1 MKKFGK
7 LIVKLRISILIL
19 SVLLLIPAAIG
30 YFNTKVNYDIL
41 YYLPG
46 DIDTM
51 KGQDILLDD
60 FGKGAYAM
68 VVVDGMNKK
77 NVSELVKKV
86 EKVDHVASVIS
97 YNGIV
102 GDGVPAEILPDKF
115 RSYFENDDSGATLFA
130 IFFDDTTSS
139 TETMDAIEE
148 LRDVT
153 DKQCYIAGM
162 SAVVTDTKSM
172 SEKETPI
179 YVLVAVLLVCVVLAI
194 FMDSFL
200 VPVLFMVSI
209 GMAIVYNLGTNIF
222 LGEVSYIT
230 KALAAVLQLGV
241 TLDYSIFLWHSYKE
255 EKEKNP
261 GDHKEAMAVA
271 IGNTLTSVVGSSITT
286 VAGFIALCF
295 MSFTL
300 GLDLG
305 IVMAKGVIFGVI
317 GCVTIL
323 PSLILTFDKALEKTM
338 HKEIMPNFDKP
349 ARWIVKHSWLFL
361 IVFLGL
367 LYPAIYGYN
376 HTKVYYDLSDTLPDK
391 LNCSQA
397 NKLLAENFDK
407 TNSIYMILAD
417 TNLSK
422 DDSIAMIDEI
432 KKLDG
437 ISTAMSLDSVVG
449 AELPTEMLPDS
460 LVSELKG
467 NEYQIMMIS
476 TNYAIA
482 SDEINDQID
491 KVDEIAKKYDA
502 KSMVIGE
509 APCTKD
515 LITITDKDFKTVSIV
530 SIAAIFVI
538 IFFVLKSISLPV
550 ILVAA
555 IEFAIFVN
563 MGIPYFT
570 GTSIPFISSVVIGTI
585 QLGATVDYAILM
597 TTRYKRERAAGESK
611 KEAISIALGTSIPS
625 IIVSAL
631 GFFAAT
637 FGVGMIASVD
647 MISSLCILMA
657 RGAIISMLVVIF
669 ILPSLF
675 VLFDKLII
683 NTSIGFKSKK
693 NKKEAVM

>member
-7 LIVKLRISILIL
+7 VVVKLRIPILVL
-19 SVLLLIPAAIG
+19 SFLLLIPSVLG
-30 YFNTKVNYDIL
+30 YFNTRVNYDIL
-41 YYLPG
+41 YYLPS

-51 KGQDILLDD
+51 QGQDILLDD

-68 VVVDGMNKK
+68 VVVDGMNKS
-77 NVSELVKKV
+77 NVSKLVKKV
-86 EKVDHVASVIS
+86 EGVDHVASVIS
-97 YNGIV
+97 YSGVV
-102 GDGVPAEILPDKF
+102 GDDVPSEILPDKF
-115 RSYFENDDSGATLFA
+115 RSYFENEDSGATLFA

-139 TETMDAIEE
+139 DDTMKAIQEV
-148 LRDVT
+148 RDVT
-153 DKQCYIAGM
+153 DNQCYIAGM
-162 SAVVTDTKSM
+162 SAVVTDTKTM
-172 SEKETPI
+172 AEKETPF
-179 YVLVAVLLVCVVLAI
+179 YVLVAVVLVCIVLAI

-200 VPVLFMVSI
+200 VPVFFMLSI
-209 GMAIVYNLGTNIF
+209 GMAIVYNLGSNYF

-255 EKEKNP
+255 AKEETP
-261 GDHKEAMAVA
+261 DDHHEAMAVA

-305 IVMAKGVIFGVI
+305 VVMAKGVVLGVI

-323 PSLILTFDKALEKTM
+323 PSLILTFDRSLEKTM
-338 HKEIMPNFDKP
+338 HREIMPNFDKP
-349 ARWIVKHSWLFL
+349 ARWIVNHSWIFL
-361 IVFLGL
+361 IIFVLLLG
-367 LYPAIYGYN
+367 PAIYGYN
-376 HTKVYYDLSDTLPDK
+376 NTKVYYDLSDTLPEK

-397 NKLLAENFDK
+397 NKMLADNFDG

-417 TNLSK
+417 SNLSAE
-422 DDSIAMIDEI
+422 DSDAMMNEVND
-432 KKLDG
+432 LDG
-437 ISTAMSLDSVVG
+437 ISFALSIDSALG
-449 AELPTEMLPDS
+449 GEIPTEMLPDS

-467 NEYQIMMIS
+467 DEYQIMMVS
-476 TNYAIA
+476 TNYTIA
-482 SDEINDQID
+482 SDEINDQIN
-491 KVDEIAKKYDA
+491 KVDASAKKYDA

-515 LITITDKDFKTVSIV
+515 LITITDKDFKTVSAV
-530 SIAAIFVI
+530 SIVAIFFI

-563 MGIPYFT
+563 MGIPYYT
-570 GTSIPFISSVVIGTI
+570 GTTIPFISSVVIGTI

-597 TTRYKRERAAGESK
+597 TTRYKRERAAGNSK
-611 KEAISIALGTSIPS
+611 KESISIALGTSIPS

-647 MISSLCILMA
+647 MIASLCTLMA
-657 RGAIISMLVVIF
+657 RGAIISMFVVIF
-669 ILPSLF
+669 VLPSLF
-675 VLFDKLII
+675 VLLDKVII
-683 NTSIGFKSKK
+683 HTSLGFKPKK
-693 NKKEAVM
+693 NSQN

>member
-7 LIVKLRISILIL
+7 VVVKLRIPILVL
-19 SVLLLIPAAIG
+19 SFLLLIPSVLG
-30 YFNTKVNYDIL
+30 YFNTRVNYDIL
-41 YYLPG
+41 YYLPS

-51 KGQDILLDD
+51 QGQDILLDD

-68 VVVDGMNKK
+68 VVVDGMNKS
-77 NVSELVKKV
+77 NVSKLVKKV
-86 EKVDHVASVIS
+86 EGVDHVASVIS
-97 YNGIV
+97 YSGIV
-102 GDGVPAEILPDKF
+102 GDDVPSEILPDKF
-115 RSYFENDDSGATLFA
+115 RSYFENEDSGATLFA

-139 TETMDAIEE
+139 DDTMKAIQEV
-148 LRDVT
+148 RDVT
-153 DKQCYIAGM
+153 DNQCYIAGM
-162 SAVVTDTKSM
+162 SAVVTDTKTM
-172 SEKETPI
+172 AEKETPF
-179 YVLVAVLLVCVVLAI
+179 YVLVAVVLVCIVLAI

-200 VPVLFMVSI
+200 VPVFFMLSI
-209 GMAIVYNLGTNIF
+209 GMAIVYNLGSNYF

-255 EKEKNP
+255 AKEETP
-261 GDHKEAMAVA
+261 DDHHEAMAVA

-305 IVMAKGVIFGVI
+305 VVMAKGVVLGVI

-338 HKEIMPNFDKP
+338 HREIMPNFDKP
-349 ARWIVKHSWLFL
+349 ARWIVNHSWIFL
-361 IVFLGL
+361 IIFVLLLG
-367 LYPAIYGYN
+367 PAIYGYN
-376 HTKVYYDLSDTLPDK
+376 NTKVYYDLSDTLPEK

-397 NKLLAENFDK
+397 NKMLAENFDG

-417 TNLSK
+417 SNLSAE
-422 DDSIAMIDEI
+422 DSNAMMNEVND
-432 KKLDG
+432 LDG
-437 ISTAMSLDSVVG
+437 ISFALSIDSALG
-449 AELPTEMLPDS
+449 GEIPTEMLPDS

-467 NEYQIMMIS
+467 DEYQIMMVS
-476 TNYAIA
+476 TNYTIA
-482 SDEINDQID
+482 SDEINDQIN
-491 KVDEIAKKYDA
+491 KVDAIAKKYDA

-515 LITITDKDFKTVSIV
+515 LITITDKDFKTVSAV
-530 SIAAIFVI
+530 SIVAIFFI

-563 MGIPYFT
+563 MGIPYYT
-570 GTSIPFISSVVIGTI
+570 GTTIPFISSVVIGTI

-597 TTRYKRERAAGESK
+597 TTRYKRERAAGNSK

-647 MISSLCILMA
+647 MIASLCTLMA
-657 RGAIISMLVVIF
+657 RGAIISMFVVIF
-669 ILPSLF
+669 VLPSLF
-675 VLFDKLII
+675 VLLDKVII
-683 NTSIGFKSKK
+683 HTSLGFKPKK
-693 NKKEAVM
+693 NSQT